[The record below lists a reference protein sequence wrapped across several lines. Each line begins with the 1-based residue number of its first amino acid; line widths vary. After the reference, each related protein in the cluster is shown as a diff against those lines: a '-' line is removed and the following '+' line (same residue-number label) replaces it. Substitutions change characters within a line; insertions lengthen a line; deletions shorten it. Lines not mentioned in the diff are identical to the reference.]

1 MNLKIQKTKNELSKD
16 EQEQIYRNGDH
27 TEGYLWGG
35 GGGNIG
41 EEGTGNKYKW

>member
-27 TEGYLWGG
+27 MEGYQWGEG
-35 GGGNIG
+35 QGRMG
-41 EEGTGNKYKW
+41 ERYRK